1 MTAPSSE
8 GAEAAFGGAA
18 QFISFSNAGMLVRE
32 LPAPDGGIWARKPVF
47 DIRVSAEKKSPFSRM
62 EQNELAKELFAM
74 GFFRKENREAA
85 MLAMKMLEFEG
96 KAAVEAALRA

>member
-1 MTAPSSE
+1 MA
-8 GAEAAFGGAA
+8 AE
-18 QFISFSNAGMLVRE
+18 FISFSNAGMLVQE

-74 GFFRKENREAA
+74 GFFRAENREAA
-85 MLAMKMLEFEG
+85 LTALRMLEFEG
-96 KAAVEAALRA
+96 KAGVESALRADSTHDLLT